1 MTAKTNTRTTAPEAT
16 PNPAATVHPIEGG
29 GRTATGDRRPVPKA
43 QWAAEAQPAVE
54 AQPAPEAKV
63 LMGMSGYRIK
73 CGTSDAAIVAAI
85 RSHAATMC
93 EAEDAGGWDVIQEA
107 TTDEELIGLIAWSV
121 IPKTAISRVQKH
133 LTDLARL
140 TC

>member
-1 MTAKTNTRTTAPEAT
+1 MTARTNTRMTAPKT
-16 PNPAATVHPIEGG
+16 IPNLAATVHPTEGG

-43 QWAAEAQPAVE
+43 RSAAEAPVAE
-54 AQPAPEAKV
+54 AQPAPEPRK
-63 LMGMSGYRIK
+63 LMGMSGYRTK

-93 EAEDAGGWDVIQEA
+93 EAEDAGGWDVILDG

-133 LTDLARL
+133 LTDHAA
-140 TC
+140 